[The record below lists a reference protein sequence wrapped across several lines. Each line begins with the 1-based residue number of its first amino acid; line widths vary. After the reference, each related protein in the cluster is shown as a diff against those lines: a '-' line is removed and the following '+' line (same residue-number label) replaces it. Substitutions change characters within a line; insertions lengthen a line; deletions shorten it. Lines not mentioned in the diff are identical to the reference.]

1 MNRTTLTEI
10 AMKYG
15 LPALLGGLVVLGSL
29 PTLAMDTGAVC
40 LPYPVNPKYTEE
52 CGSCHV
58 AYSPSLLPARS
69 WRKTMASLD
78 KHFDSDASIE
88 EPVRVALERH
98 LVENA
103 MDSEEATCRMDMMNR
118 GLSARDVPLR
128 ITATP
133 YFRRI
138 HKAIGST
145 VWQHEKVGSSANCG
159 ACHSHADKGRYAS
172 SELRLPVEI
181 QDLVTRRQKGCM

>member
-1 MNRTTLTEI
+1 
-10 AMKYG
+10 MKHG
-15 LPALLGGLVVLGSL
+15 LVALLGSL
-29 PTLAMDTGAVC
+29 LALAGTPARAMDSGAVC

-69 WRKTMASLD
+69 WRKMMGELD

-88 EPVRVALERH
+88 EPVRQALEQH

-103 MDSEEATCRMDMMNR
+103 MDGSEATCRMGMMNR
-118 GLSARDVPLR
+118 GLSSRDVPQR

-133 YFRRI
+133 YFKRI
-138 HKAIGST
+138 HRTIGPV
-145 VWQHEKVGSSANCG
+145 VWNHEKVGSSANCG
-159 ACHSHADKGRYAS
+159 ACHSQADKGRYAS
-172 SELRLPVEI
+172 SELRLPPEI
-181 QDLVTRRQKGCM
+181 QDMVSIREKGCM

>member
-1 MNRTTLTEI
+1 
-10 AMKYG
+10 MKYG
-15 LPALLGGLVVLGSL
+15 LLALLGSLLVLAGI
-29 PTLAMDTGAVC
+29 PARAMDSGAVC

-69 WRKTMASLD
+69 WRKTMANLD

-88 EPVRVALERH
+88 EPVRLAIEKH

-103 MDSEEATCRMDMMNR
+103 MDSTEATCRMDMMNR

-133 YFRRI
+133 YFHRI
-138 HKAIGST
+138 HSAIGPA
-145 VWQHEKVGSSANCG
+145 VWNHEKVGSSANCG
-159 ACHSHADKGRYAS
+159 ACHSQADKGRYAS
-172 SELRLPVEI
+172 RELRLPAEI
-181 QDLVTRRQKGCM
+181 QDEVARRQKGCM